1 MTTTTVPTSHRRSLA
16 ALFAGVALMS
26 AVMIGASAVSS
37 LVAADVA
44 GPAWSGVPNAAAVLG
59 TALGAL
65 ALGAIMSRRGRRAGL
80 LAGYAAALAGAVLGV
95 AAVRWAVLPLLLGA
109 MLMLGVGNG
118 SAQLSRYAAADLYP
132 AQRRGFALGLLVWAG
147 TVGAVVGPNLLSPAG
162 TGATAFALPP
172 ATGVFVV
179 AVIGTVGALVAI
191 VAMPRLRPTTQ
202 TAVAGGL
209 SPTMLTM
216 LRLPSVKLGLAAM
229 LTAQLVMVAVMTATP
244 LHIHH
249 EGHGLDTVGLVL
261 SAHTLGMF
269 ALAPLSGRLTDR
281 FGSSAVIIGG
291 LATLVTATALAFV
304 APTADGAVLAI
315 ALFLLG
321 FGWNLNLVAGSALLT
336 GAVAASEQARLQG
349 SIEALVWG
357 TSAAASAASG
367 PVFAAGGYSLL
378 ALLAGALL
386 VVPAVVRV
394 RLHGRL
400 RPAVAEPG
408 PLLQPDVDVPRR

>member
-1 MTTTTVPTSHRRSLA
+1 MTTNAAPSSHRRSVA

-37 LVAADVA
+37 LVAAEAA
-44 GPAWSGVPNAAAVLG
+44 GPAWGGVPNAAAVLG

-65 ALGAIMSRRGRRAGL
+65 ALGAIMARRGRRAGL
-80 LAGYAAALAGAVLGV
+80 VVGYASAVAGALLGV
-95 AAVRWAVLPLLLGA
+95 VAVRWEVLPLLLGA

-132 AQRRGFALGLLVWAG
+132 ARRRGFALGLLVWAG
-147 TVGAVVGPNLLSPAG
+147 TVGAVIGPNLLGPAG
-162 TGATAFALPP
+162 TRATAFALPP
-172 ATGVFVV
+172 ATGVFVL
-179 AVIGTVGALVAI
+179 AFIGTAGALGAV
-191 VAMPRLRPTTQ
+191 VAMPRLRPATRTF
-202 TAVAGGL
+202 AAGGL
-209 SPTMLTM
+209 SPTMLAL

-229 LTAQLVMVAVMTATP
+229 VTAQLVMVAVMTATP

-249 EGHGLDTVGLVL
+249 EGHGLETVGLVL

-291 LATLVTATALAFV
+291 LATLAAATALAFV
-304 APTADGAVLAI
+304 APTADGAVLAV

-321 FGWNLNLVAGSALLT
+321 YGWNLNLVAGSALLT
-336 GAVAASEQARLQG
+336 GAVATTEQARLQG
-349 SIEALVWG
+349 SVEALVWG

-394 RLHGRL
+394 RLHGHFQS
-400 RPAVAEPG
+400 AITEPG
-408 PLLQPDVDVPRR
+408 PVGGR